1 MKGKKKD
8 TERIGRWSHDH
19 KNDAAYRKAQAEG
32 SRRYQQQL
40 YRDAA
45 FGRIARTLLG
55 EFGELFKKLVAEEEK
70 VDQAAALAA
79 AGAAE
84 DKETGNNTKGNKH
97 GKTGD

>member
-8 TERIGRWSHDH
+8 AERIGLWSHDH
-19 KNDAAYRKAQAEG
+19 RDDADYRKAQAEG

-70 VDQAAALAA
+70 LDREAFR
-79 AGAAE
+79 AAE
-84 DKETGNNTKGNKH
+84 GRAAHDKEG
-97 GKTGD
+97 

>member
-19 KNDAAYRKAQAEG
+19 RDDADYRKAQAEG

-70 VDQAAALAA
+70 LDREAFRAVATAERGETAEGRAAQ
-79 AGAAE
+79 
-84 DKETGNNTKGNKH
+84 DKEG
-97 GKTGD
+97 